1 MGGTDRWTGLALC
14 ILATVV
20 AMGLVAALGAQPLE
34 ADADGA
40 ARVLGP
46 PNQGLALSARLE
58 PWTDGIDDGLA
69 LRLAVANVSE
79 GPLVVPIGQ
88 RGGYWTRV
96 LVYNDRGE
104 CVLPASMDGGVA
116 IPGPRGGGPIGPT
129 EPTVLAPGATIAVDC
144 YSRVLYMLPKDAPP
158 GPYSLIVMAIAPSKG
173 IPSLLVSNLVT
184 FEWPRPA
191 E

>member
-1 MGGTDRWTGLALC
+1 MGGTNRWTGLALC
-14 ILATVV
+14 IPTTVV

-46 PNQGLALSARLE
+46 PNQGLALSASLV
-58 PWTDGIDDGLA
+58 PWTGGTDGGLA
-69 LRLAVANVSE
+69 LRLAVANASE
-79 GPLVVPIGQ
+79 GPLVVPIGP
-88 RGGYWTRV
+88 RSGHWTGG
-96 LVYNDRGE
+96 LVYTGRGE
-104 CVLPASMDGGVA
+104 CVLPASTDGGVA

-144 YSRVLYMLPKDAPP
+144 YGRVLEMMPRDTPP
-158 GPYSLIVMAIAPSKG
+158 GPYSLIVLAIAPSKG
-173 IPSLLVSNLVT
+173 ISSLLVSNLVT
-184 FEWPRPA
+184 FDWPRAA